1 MPLNGADAHPPVLS
15 GCDLTADFRAT
26 GTRAG
31 ATVIAATVHADYI
44 GGMRLI
50 LVLTAIVCLG
60 SPVSAH
66 PHVYVDAGVE
76 VVFDEAGRVAGVRL
90 SWTYD
95 EFFSFML
102 TEDLGL
108 DTDGD
113 LVMTEEELAALAEG
127 VLDWP
132 SDFGGDLYLLQQDAP
147 VALGPRSEAS
157 VDYVDGRVIERHFRP
172 LETPVAADVPLAVQ
186 VYDPFYYIAYEVAP
200 DIVLQ
205 GGAGCVTELRKAD
218 LNAAYSLV
226 DELLYG
232 RPASD
237 VGPDEAFPEVGEAFS
252 DTVLVTCGG

>member
-1 MPLNGADAHPPVLS
+1 MPLDGSDVHPPVRS
-15 GCDLTADFRAT
+15 GRYLTADFRAT

-31 ATVIAATVHADYI
+31 ATVIAATVPADYI
-44 GGMRLI
+44 SGMRLI
-50 LVLTAIVCLG
+50 LVLTAIVCLC

-66 PHVYVDAGVE
+66 PHVYVDAVVE

-113 LVMTEEELAALAEG
+113 LVMTEEELGALAEG

-132 SDFGGDLYLLQQDAP
+132 SDFGGDLYLLQQDAL

-172 LETPVAADVPLAVQ
+172 LETPVAADVPLAIQ
-186 VYDPFYYIAYEVAP
+186 VYDPLYYIAYEVAP

-218 LNAAYSLV
+218 LNAAYTVAPPAMSVRTRPFPRLV
-226 DELLYG
+226 
-232 RPASD
+232 RP
-237 VGPDEAFPEVGEAFS
+237 FLIRF
-252 DTVLVTCGG
+252 L

>member
-1 MPLNGADAHPPVLS
+1 MTGMRIAVLS
-15 GCDLTADFRAT
+15 ALGASRAAP
-26 GTRAG
+26 AG
-31 ATVIAATVHADYI
+31 
-44 GGMRLI
+44 
-50 LVLTAIVCLG
+50 
-60 SPVSAH
+60 AH
-66 PHVYVDAGVE
+66 PHVFVEAGVE

-113 LVMTEEELAALAEG
+113 LVMSEEEMAALAAG

-132 SDFGGDLYLLQQDAP
+132 SDFGGDLYVLREDAP
-147 VALGPRSEAS
+147 VALGPRAEAS

-172 LETPVAADVPLAVQ
+172 LETPVAADVPIAVQ
-186 VYDPFYYIAYEVAP
+186 VYDPFYYVAYEIAP

-205 GGAGCVTELRKAD
+205 GGAGCAAELRKAD